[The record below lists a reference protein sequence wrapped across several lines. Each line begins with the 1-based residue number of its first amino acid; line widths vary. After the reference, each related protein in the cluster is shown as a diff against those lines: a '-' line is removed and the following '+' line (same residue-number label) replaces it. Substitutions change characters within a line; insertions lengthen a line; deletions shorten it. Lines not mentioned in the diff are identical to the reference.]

1 MRTTLT
7 LDDDLVARLK
17 AEERRTGRSFKE
29 VVNGLL
35 RLGLSVQHKSPRRT
49 PFVVSARPLNARPGT
64 SLDNIGELL
73 EQVEGPL
80 HK

>member
-1 MRTTLT
+1 VRTTLT

-29 VVNGLL
+29 VVNSLL
-35 RLGLSVQHKSPRRT
+35 RLGLSLRQHSRPGA
-49 PFVVSARPLNARPGT
+49 PFVVSARRLGARPGIT
-64 SLDNIGELL
+64 LDNVGELL